1 MPPTGDAGDGHA
13 VAVGSQR
20 FGADARLHA
29 RAEFLAVQNH
39 GRRVPGR
46 YFVMLARPNMRGRD
60 RLGIVA
66 SRKVGGAVQ
75 RNRAKRRLREVFRRA
90 EPTGTG
96 APLDVVV
103 IARPDIVNAPFA
115 ALTADFHAA
124 LRRLRGAAR

>member
-1 MPPTGDAGDGHA
+1 M
-13 VAVGSQR
+13 GSQQ

-39 GRRVPGR
+39 GRRAATR
-46 YFVMLARPNMRGRD
+46 YFVMLARPNTRGRD

-66 SRKVGGAVQ
+66 SRKVGGAVE
-75 RNRAKRRLREVFRRA
+75 RNRAKRRLREVFRR
-90 EPTGTG
+90 TGSAGNGTAAG

-103 IARPDIVNAPFA
+103 IARPDIVNAPFPV
-115 ALTADFHAA
+115 LTADFHAA